1 MADAVTAPIHPQGP
15 PPDARLVDALPAP
28 VFVVQDHRFV
38 YVNRAFAEVMGLPPE
53 ALVGHLSVER
63 VHPDDRDVIQK
74 RQSAAA
80 AGRRSDSSAQIRIR
94 CGDGA
99 ERSVIV
105 TTTLIEYDGR
115 SAVLGTMVDVTVQ
128 SDAVNMSVRMAA
140 LGRLAGGVAH
150 DFNNLLLVIGG
161 QVERLQHALPAGLE
175 LRHGIDAIGAAA
187 ERAAILTDQLLSF
200 GRGQMLTPQVTDL
213 SAMLGELGPQLRARL
228 GSAIELTLDVAE
240 TLPPIRAD
248 RPRLRQVLRHL
259 ADNARDAMPSGGRL
273 TLAVDAVEVD
283 GDLRTRWAFLA
294 RGGRFVRLRVIDTG
308 AGMDPEVLPHVFEP
322 FFTTKGRGRGA
333 GMGLAS
339 VYGIVKQS
347 AGYVF
352 IERTGAEGTCVT
364 ILLPPLTAREAGA
377 GRPAPAPA
385 RPAVPERPRVLLV
398 EDEMAVRE
406 MLADGLAQQGF
417 DVLPAETAEQAG
429 LLARDQPFDLLLTD
443 IDLPG
448 QNGAELAS
456 SLRARFPQL
465 AVVLMSGYPDDG
477 AITEAGLN
485 DEALLRK
492 PFSMAQLVARM
503 REVLAT
509 GPGAGA
515 RRPDDPTPG

>member
-1 MADAVTAPIHPQGP
+1 MTGTHQ
-15 PPDARLVDALPAP
+15 PDESLPDRTLADALPAP

-38 YVNRAFAEVMGLPPE
+38 YANAAFADVMGVPQDELI
-53 ALVGHLSVER
+53 GRLSVER

-74 RQSAAA
+74 RQAAAA
-80 AGRRSDSSAQIRIR
+80 AGRRTDSSAQIRIR
-94 CGDGA
+94 RADGA

-105 TTTLIEYDGR
+105 TTTLIRHGGR
-115 SAVLGTMVDVTVQ
+115 SAVLGTLVDVTVQ

-161 QVERLQHALPAGLE
+161 QVERLQEALPPGLE
-175 LRHGIDAIGAAA
+175 LRHSVDAIGAAA

-200 GRGQMLTPQVTDL
+200 GRRQMLTPQVTDL
-213 SAMLGELGPQLRARL
+213 AAMLAEMEPQLRARL
-228 GSAIELTLDVAE
+228 GAAVELKLEVDE
-240 TLPPIRAD
+240 DLPAIRAD

-259 ADNARDAMPSGGRL
+259 ADNAKDAMPSGGTL
-273 TLAVDAVEVD
+273 TIALDSAEVDLNLRRRWSFLAV
-283 GDLRTRWAFLA
+283 
-294 RGGRFVRLRVIDTG
+294 GGRFVRLRIVDTG
-308 AGMDPEVLPHVFEP
+308 GGMDPDVLPHVFEP

-352 IERTGAEGTCVT
+352 VERTSTAGTCVT
-364 ILLPPLTAREAGA
+364 ILLPPLAVRDESARSGPR
-377 GRPAPAPA
+377 GSRSQLPA
-385 RPAVPERPRVLLV
+385 RPRVLLV

-406 MLADGLAQQGF
+406 MLTDGLGLHGF
-417 DVLPAETAEQAG
+417 EVTPAETAEQAE
-429 LLARDQPFDLLLTD
+429 LLARDRPFDLLLTD

-448 QNGAELAS
+448 QNGADLAA
-456 SLRARFPQL
+456 SLRARFPHL

-477 AITEAGLN
+477 AIAAAGLEG
-485 DEALLRK
+485 EAVLRK
-492 PFSMAQLVARM
+492 PFSLSQLVTRL
-503 REVLAT
+503 RESLS
-509 GPGAGA
+509 
-515 RRPDDPTPG
+515 DPKN